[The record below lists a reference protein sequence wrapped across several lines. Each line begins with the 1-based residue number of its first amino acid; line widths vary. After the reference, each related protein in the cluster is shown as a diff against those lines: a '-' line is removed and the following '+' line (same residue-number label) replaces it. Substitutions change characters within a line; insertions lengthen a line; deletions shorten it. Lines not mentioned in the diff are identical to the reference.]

1 MSGFDFGQ
9 IGKTCEPSEP
19 GFSSDRCGDAHSVM
33 SQPVPVEEGP
43 VSGYVYYLIFII
55 SNRLFKK
62 YRRVK
67 LIVSK
72 YDLIVLF

>member
-1 MSGFDFGQ
+1 M
-9 IGKTCEPSEP
+9 GKPVIRRSQASS
-19 GFSSDRCGDAHSVM
+19 SSDRCCDGDALAHSVM